1 MTATEQAHRVFT
13 RAAISD
19 EDLGYPDTVGFLAC
33 DLPRWE
39 DMLWRDLTEE
49 RVATVVV
56 DENALETMFIPVERP
71 LPLRLVDRARRRVS
85 VRIRWR
91 HGLDAPSGDLRVS
104 LNRSGIAAM
113 NLGSKPAPQ

>member
-1 MTATEQAHRVFT
+1 MTATEQAHRIFT

-19 EDLGYPDTVGFLAC
+19 DDLGYPDSVGFLAC

-49 RVATVVV
+49 RQATVVV
-56 DENALETMFIPVERP
+56 DENALETMFIPISRAFP
-71 LPLRLVDRARRRVS
+71 LHLLDRVRHRVP

-91 HGLDAPSGDLRVS
+91 HGLTAPFADVRVNLS
-104 LNRSGIAAM
+104 RAGIAAM
-113 NLGSKPAPQ
+113 NLGSKPA